1 MTLKHGM
8 LHVKLILLY
17 YYFFNNYASF
27 ASKAI
32 LHQSFTIEEN
42 YHQTQTKSKSTLGK
56 SFNIAMKVKFDHVIV
71 YELIL

>member
-1 MTLKHGM
+1 MTLNASCQ
-8 LHVKLILLY
+8 VNFIILL
-17 YYFFNNYASF
+17 FFNNYASF

-32 LHQSFTIEEN
+32 LYQSFTIEEN